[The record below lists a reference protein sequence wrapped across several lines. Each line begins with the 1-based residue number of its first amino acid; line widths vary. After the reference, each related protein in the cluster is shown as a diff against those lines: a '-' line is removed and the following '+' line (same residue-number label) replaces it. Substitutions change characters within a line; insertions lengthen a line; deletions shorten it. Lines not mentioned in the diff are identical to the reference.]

1 MNSISRLGLSL
12 LAVLLTLTVATSAHA
27 YPAITHPVTDLAGVL
42 TPAEVEDIAARELDH
57 FQRTHVQIAV
67 LTVPTTNGEPIEDFT
82 NGVAGQ
88 WRGGQAGQNNG
99 VLVVLAIQDHRSRIE
114 VGSGLEAQ
122 VTDSQAV
129 ELLDSMRPS
138 FRASQFGDGLRGIV
152 GALIVATGGNPQMI
166 TQAGWSYHPMPAQH
180 SGDHTVLILLIILGG
195 FLFLLMLWW
204 MARDNG
210 GRRGYSGGRSYG
222 GGSSTFVYF
231 DGGSSSSNS
240 SSSSGSSSWD
250 SGSSSSSNDSSYS
263 GGGGDFGG
271 GGGSSDW

>member
-1 MNSISRLGLSL
+1 MNSISRFGLSM
-12 LAVLLTLTVATSAHA
+12 LAVLLTLTVATSAIA

-67 LTVPTTNGEPIEDFT
+67 LTVPTTNGEPIEDFA

-99 VLVVLAIQDHRSRIE
+99 VLVVLAIRDHRSRIE

-152 GALIVATGGNPQMI
+152 GALIVATGGNPQMV
-166 TQAGWSYHPMPAQH
+166 TQAGWRYHPMPAQH
-180 SGDHTVLILLIILGG
+180 SSGDHTVLILFIILGG

-204 MARDNG
+204 MARDERG
-210 GRRGYSGGRSYG
+210 SYGYSSGRIYG
-222 GGSSTFVYF
+222 GSWSSSTFVYLNN
-231 DGGSSSSNS
+231 DS
-240 SSSSGSSSWD
+240 SSSSSSSSSSWD
-250 SGSSSSSNDSSYS
+250 SGSSSSSNDSSYG

-271 GGGSSDW
+271 GGGSSGW